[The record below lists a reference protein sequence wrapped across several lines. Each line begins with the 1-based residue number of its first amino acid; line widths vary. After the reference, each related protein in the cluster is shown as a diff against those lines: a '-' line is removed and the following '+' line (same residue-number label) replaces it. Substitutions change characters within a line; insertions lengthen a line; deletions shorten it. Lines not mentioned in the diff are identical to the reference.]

1 MNPIFNPI
9 VKSNLLPQ
17 IGLLPPTTPSSLYAS
32 LIVCDL
38 LFNTE
43 PSTIA
48 VVYRSPSTPPPD
60 NISLICTLDAIIS
73 RRSDCIVLGD
83 FNCPKVNWSSNTAPP
98 NTVDSQLLNFC
109 PDSLLYQCVLTP
121 ARLRVNQH
129 PSLLDLIFV
138 KFPHLIS
145 PISVRPPPG

>member
-1 MNPIFNPI
+1 MDMEFVMLKSAYQVTHYFVKTARPRKKGRGVILY

-17 IGLLPPTTPSSLYAS
+17 LVLLPPTTHSSLYVS
-32 LIVCDL
+32 LIVCEL

-60 NISLICTLDAIIS
+60 NISLICTLDTIIS

-83 FNCPKVNWSSNTAPP
+83 FNCPKVN
-98 NTVDSQLLNFC
+98 
-109 PDSLLYQCVLTP
+109 
-121 ARLRVNQH
+121 
-129 PSLLDLIFV
+129 
-138 KFPHLIS
+138 
-145 PISVRPPPG
+145 